1 MTESRPPLEVPKEA
15 PIKKYD
21 LHEGSMVVPPENWW
35 HQHFNAGDRLARY
48 LDLHAFG
55 SNKYQG
61 AGKQYQP
68 SLDRKKGG
76 SQFEYADEE
85 PNVRE
90 WFNEVLAKRGAQSQ
104 MAKHYEKK

>member
-1 MTESRPPLEVPKEA
+1 MTESRPPLDVPKEA

-21 LHEGSMVVPPENWW
+21 LHEGRMVVSPENWR
-35 HQHFNAGDRLARY
+35 HQHFNAGDRPARY
-48 LDLHAFG
+48 LALRAFG
-55 SNKYQG
+55 SKKYQG

-76 SQFEYADEE
+76 SQIEYADKE
-85 PNVRE
+85 PIVRE
-90 WFNEVLAKRGAQSQ
+90 WFNEVLARRSVQSQ